1 MTLWI
6 NPVTYTLFKDEE
18 EAMKWCKYWGLL
30 SEKAAKQKNFRY
42 RGQNMDEACELV
54 GYADQ
59 VTAVIQV
66 GEQLHCIHPSYLKE
80 QQAGRVVVKIDGDG
94 EESKSEDVSKDES
107 SGGQIS
113 GQAEKFEEIFAEK
126 VAEED
131 GLEKVKKAEKVE
143 KVDKADNAGKVEKPQ
158 KKEKK
163 AALSLPEGK
172 VAVEAVLQAFAMV
185 PNHFTEE
192 DDEVVI
198 FEQVLIQI
206 ESDAGR
212 ETIPLEAAWSSYS
225 NTLKKFDLQIGD
237 HLKFEAKIA
246 QKKLTK
252 HPIKYKLN
260 NAAKVTKI

>member
-6 NPVTYTLFKDEE
+6 NPISYTLFKDEV
-18 EAMKWCKYWGLL
+18 EAMKWCKNWGLL
-30 SEKAAKQKNFRY
+30 SEKAVKQKTFRY
-42 RGQNMDEACELV
+42 RGQNMDVACELV

-66 GEQLHCIHPSYLKE
+66 GEQLHCIHPAHLKE
-80 QQAGRVVVKIDGDG
+80 QQAGRVVVRIEADGQ
-94 EESKSEDVSKDES
+94 ELKDEEG
-107 SGGQIS
+107 SGGSAEIS
-113 GQAEKFEEIFAEK
+113 GQVGELEETFAEK
-126 VAEED
+126 IAEAA
-131 GLEKVKKAEKVE
+131 KAE
-143 KVDKADNAGKVEKPQ
+143 KVEKPQ

-163 AALSLPEGK
+163 AAFSLPEGK
-172 VAVEAVLQAFAMV
+172 VVVEAILQAFVMV

-206 ESDAGR
+206 HSETGT
-212 ETIPLEAAWSSYS
+212 ETIPLESAWSSHS
-225 NTLKKFDLQIGD
+225 NTLKKFELQVGD

-252 HPIKYKLN
+252 HPVKYKLN